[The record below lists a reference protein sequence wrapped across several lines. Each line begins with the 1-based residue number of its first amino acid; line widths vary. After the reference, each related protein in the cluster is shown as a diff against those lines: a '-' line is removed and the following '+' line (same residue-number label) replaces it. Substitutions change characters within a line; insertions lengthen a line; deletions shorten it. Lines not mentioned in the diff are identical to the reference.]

1 MQLMVMKQ
9 LTKERTKTASKSLLS
24 QCQLTGA
31 IAVNPMVK
39 MKAKIAQ
46 PERSRG

>member
-1 MQLMVMKQ
+1 MQSMVMKQ
-9 LTKERTKTASKSLLS
+9 LTKERKKTTSKSPLS
-24 QCQLTGA
+24 QCQLTGT

-39 MKAKIAQ
+39 MKAKSTQ